1 MTLLLV
7 SGAGGSGV
15 TTVAQGIARVLRQEG
30 QTTAE
35 ITSALAAPLGS
46 SQVWSDAVATFGV
59 WLKGLGSSALSSNE
73 IEGLIG
79 INELL
84 TGVMVADAVGNSNID
99 VVVWDMGSTREA
111 LRTLQLLDTI
121 PVLLDRLLTGPAA
134 AQLSAPNPDELI
146 AAWYGLV
153 THVGAARDAV
163 STAQSV
169 LVGTS
174 HDADVLVESS
184 GTLRL
189 YGCTPAA
196 IVLNKM
202 PVLTKKD
209 AKVKRRALNE
219 CVEQVDRI
227 GVPVVM
233 LPDRSQGSP
242 KPAKVAKWLG
252 PLSDVL
258 MADTSASDDF
268 WVMRETK
275 KGYALSVH
283 LRAGAD
289 VQVGRRG
296 DFVLVVC
303 DGYRRQLELP
313 AVLKRCT
320 IRGGGMVGS
329 SLVMKFEPD
338 PKVWREQS

>member
-7 SGAGGSGV
+7 SGVGGSGV
-15 TTVAQGIARVLRQEG
+15 TTVAQGIARVLRDEG
-30 QTTAE
+30 QTTVE
-35 ITSALAAPLGS
+35 ITSALAAPLGT

-59 WLKGLGSSALSSNE
+59 WLKGIGSSAISSNE
-73 IEGLIG
+73 VEGLIG
-79 INELL
+79 INELI

-163 STAQSV
+163 SAAQSV
-169 LVGTS
+169 LVGTAR
-174 HDADVLVESS
+174 DADALIAAS

-189 YGCTPAA
+189 YGCAPAA
-196 IVLNKM
+196 VVLNKM
-202 PVLTKKD
+202 PILNNND
-209 AKVKRRALNE
+209 AKAMRRTLNE
-219 CVEQVDRI
+219 CVERVDGI

-233 LPDRSQGSP
+233 LPERSQGSP

-252 PLSDVL
+252 PLTDVL
-258 MADTSASDDF
+258 MADGSAPSEF

-275 KGYALSVH
+275 KGYALSME
-283 LRAGAD
+283 LRAGAE

-296 DFVLVVC
+296 DYVLVVC
-303 DGYRRQLELP
+303 DGHRRQLELP
-313 AVLKRCT
+313 AVLKRC
-320 IRGGGMVGS
+320 IISGGGMVGTA
-329 SLVMKFEPD
+329 LVLKFVPD
-338 PKVWREQS
+338 PNLWREQS